1 MEFSDKRI
9 SHYYF
14 QSYVSFTNFEKK
26 ILIEDAKQE
35 VAREYKNNAEG
46 DAFKNNI
53 ATFKDFQN
61 VYKEIKTQEFY
72 LKHIDEI
79 TKYAYS
85 SVSSYVGEH
94 MLENGLAIC
103 SDIDISIIGNLLDD
117 KSVVFATSF
126 CAINNDYQLRV
137 PKIMVPRYRVTN
149 EDVGM
154 ILTEML
160 ITENE
165 YTLVP
170 SSVVTSFSEITIDF
184 ENVNIKINNQAFDVD
199 RFCNKYAINNQDI
212 YGKGIGTYRIIDKN
226 EDECTI
232 TIKSIMEKKVSDIT
246 DEVVSKIKILECT
259 TVKDAVQ
266 KIKDIYSF
274 TFSINFGVGKVLEAF
289 FLVNDFHFDKYV
301 INHFKDTNY
310 QTDEEAMN
318 SLTIDEKKDIS
329 IKFITSII
337 FAQHL
342 IDMTNYMDDLYR
354 EYDLLCIT
362 TGQEIVGTFD
372 DFFENRSLM
381 YVLYDYCIE
390 KRLIER
396 SKRWDH

>member
-199 RFCNKYAINNQDI
+199 RFCKN
-212 YGKGIGTYRIIDKN
+212 YR
-226 EDECTI
+226 
-232 TIKSIMEKKVSDIT
+232 
-246 DEVVSKIKILECT
+246 
-259 TVKDAVQ
+259 
-266 KIKDIYSF
+266 Y
-274 TFSINFGVGKVLEAF
+274 
-289 FLVNDFHFDKYV
+289 
-301 INHFKDTNY
+301 
-310 QTDEEAMN
+310 
-318 SLTIDEKKDIS
+318 LTSADS
-329 IKFITSII
+329 
-337 FAQHL
+337 QYH
-342 IDMTNYMDDLYR
+342 
-354 EYDLLCIT
+354 
-362 TGQEIVGTFD
+362 Q
-372 DFFENRSLM
+372 
-381 YVLYDYCIE
+381 
-390 KRLIER
+390 
-396 SKRWDH
+396 

>member
-1 MEFSDKRI
+1 M
-9 SHYYF
+9 
-14 QSYVSFTNFEKK
+14 
-26 ILIEDAKQE
+26 
-35 VAREYKNNAEG
+35 
-46 DAFKNNI
+46 
-53 ATFKDFQN
+53 
-61 VYKEIKTQEFY
+61 
-72 LKHIDEI
+72 
-79 TKYAYS
+79 
-85 SVSSYVGEH
+85 
-94 MLENGLAIC
+94 
-103 SDIDISIIGNLLDD
+103 
-117 KSVVFATSF
+117 
-126 CAINNDYQLRV
+126 RV

-184 ENVNIKINNQAFDVD
+184 ENGNIRINNQAFDVD

-212 YGKGIGTYRIIDKN
+212 YGKGIGTYRIIDNN